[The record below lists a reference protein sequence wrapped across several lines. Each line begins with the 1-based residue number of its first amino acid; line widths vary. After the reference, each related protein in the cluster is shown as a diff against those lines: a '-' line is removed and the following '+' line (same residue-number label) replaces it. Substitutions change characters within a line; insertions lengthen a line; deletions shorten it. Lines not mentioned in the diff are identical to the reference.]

1 MQFKRPFS
9 FPAILALVLAGV
21 AMAAGLAGWSLA
33 QADRLSAVGYVD
45 TGRVADEFPDMKA
58 MRQQLEKETIA
69 MQQEYDRNA
78 ASLSQE
84 EKVKLFQQY
93 QTKLD
98 RKKEGLVS
106 TALAKVVQV
115 TGDVAK
121 KQGLTVVLEKQS
133 VLYGGTDITDA
144 VIRAG
149 GGQAPA
155 KGRK

>member
-1 MQFKRPFS
+1 MSQRFPFK
-9 FPAILALVLAGV
+9 FPVVLAV
-21 AMAAGLAGWSLA
+21 VLLVVAAMAGVAGWSLA
-33 QADRLSAVGYVD
+33 RADRVSSVGYVD
-45 TGRVADEFPDMKA
+45 TGRVANEFPDMKA
-58 MRQQLEKETIA
+58 MRQQLEKETAA

-98 RKKEGLVS
+98 RKKETLVS
-106 TALAKVVQV
+106 AALAKVVQV
-115 TGDVAK
+115 TGDVAR

-149 GGQAPA
+149 GGQVPA